1 MAIFSRLVVEDFEK
15 TISEVLAE
23 RNRAEVCHEIEKE
36 KISGE
41 KLQIMEDLRA
51 AERSF
56 NDVHRYK

>member
-1 MAIFSRLVVEDFEK
+1 MVVEDFEK

-36 KISGE
+36 RISNE
-41 KLQIMEDLRA
+41 RAQILEDLQA

-56 NDVHRYK
+56 NDVHR